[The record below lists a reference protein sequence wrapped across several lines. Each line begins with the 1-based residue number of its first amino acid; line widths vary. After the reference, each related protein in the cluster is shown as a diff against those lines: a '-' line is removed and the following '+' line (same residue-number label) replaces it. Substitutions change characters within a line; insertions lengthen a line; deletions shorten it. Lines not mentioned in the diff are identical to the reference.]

1 MLAAS
6 NGSLFSNE
14 DDMIPVNLFDNL
26 PFDTDHKT
34 IAHWCAGDIMEV
46 IKDEEK
52 YIYRYPT
59 TTIQSVRAHR
69 FYAQE
74 CDTRDIEEDEQSSI
88 PASMVTEYWVTYTVY
103 VNGNI
108 IGNIV
113 KIEDMAAK
121 IREKKID
128 RLI

>member
-1 MLAAS
+1 MLAVS

-34 IAHWCAGDIMEV
+34 IAHWRAGDIMEV

-59 TTIQSVRAHR
+59 ATIQSVRAHSA
-69 FYAQE
+69 YMLE
-74 CDTRDIEEDEQSSI
+74 CD
-88 PASMVTEYWVTYTVY
+88 ALKLEYWVTYTVY
-103 VNGNI
+103 ANGTI

-113 KIEDMAAK
+113 KIEDMEAK

-128 RLI
+128 RII

>member
-34 IAHWCAGDIMEV
+34 IAHWRAGDIMEV

-59 TTIQSVRAHR
+59 ATIQSVRALVGIH
-69 FYAQE
+69 YNASTYMLE
-74 CDTRDIEEDEQSSI
+74 CD
-88 PASMVTEYWVTYTVY
+88 ALKLEYWVTYTVY
-103 VNGNI
+103 ANSRI
-108 IGNIV
+108 MGNIV